1 LTELA
6 ERLQAALGQAY
17 TIERELG
24 GGGMSRVFIATE
36 TGLGRRVVIKVLP
49 PELAAGLSID
59 RFRREIQLAASL
71 QHPHIVPL
79 LAASAAEG
87 VLYYTMPLIEGES
100 LRTRIARV
108 GELPI
113 GEAIRILRDV
123 VDALACAHER
133 GIIHRDI
140 KPDNVLVSRHHG
152 LVTDFGVAKALSE
165 ASGPSSVTSTGIAL
179 GTPAY
184 MAPEQAVADP
194 HVDHRADVY
203 AVGALGYE
211 MLTGRPPFTG
221 SSPQAVLAAQ
231 VTQAPEPVSKIRST
245 VPPALTALIMRCLEK
260 HPADRWQT
268 TDELLHQLEAMA
280 TPSGGTA
287 PTAAILASSMRPA
300 PGHPLRVLAVF
311 VAVSAVVLVAT
322 RALMLY
328 LGLPDWVFPAAVVL
342 LAIGL
347 PIILT
352 TALVGWRGSS
362 HHLFTWRKA
371 ISGGFLAFAGLGV
384 LTAGY
389 MLMRALGIGPVG
401 SLVAAGTLKERERI
415 IVADFENRT
424 GDRLLGEALSQAF
437 RVDFAQSPVVTSV
450 QPEFVRDVLSRMGKP
465 DSIRLELP
473 LAREVAIREG
483 IKAVVAGDINP
494 AGRQFVLS
502 ARLIGAENGDVL
514 AAYRETA
521 KDSGQV
527 IPAVDRL
534 SKRLRE
540 RIGESLRS
548 IRGSPPLERVTT
560 RSLEAL
566 RKYSQGVQVADD
578 GDTDR
583 GVALLEEAIALDS
596 GFAMAHRKIGILLGN
611 TRQRRDREVQALS
624 KAFEYRNRL
633 TDRERYLA
641 AGSYFSSVTG
651 EHDKAIEAYRSLL
664 DLDPQ
669 EPFALNNLALE
680 YEWNRDYSSAVELLS
695 RAIAVGSD
703 DLLSYGNL
711 SVALVSQGLTD
722 SASAVLKIAD
732 QKFAT
737 NSLRDLII
745 ANLLSA
751 LGSYDSATGRLL
763 HFALGRGVDAGWR
776 SLAQWQLANIAAVQ
790 GRFDETDHRFREAM
804 IIDEQR
810 GSTSGYLRSAG
821 LRSFYAAWFRNEPD
835 AGPRIIEAALR
846 RHPLQAMSMLE
857 RPYLDVARAYAAAG
871 KPTKARSLLEEY
883 EREVPP
889 ILRRNEEPDR
899 HLTRGLIA
907 LAENRTG
914 EAITEF
920 RAADQGDCPI
930 CALAG
935 LGRAYDLSDQSD
947 SAVAVYERYVSTPW
961 MFRVNFDGRWLP
973 EIYNRLGL
981 LYENRGERKKSA
993 EYYGRFIDLWKNAD
1007 PTVQPR
1013 VAEAKRRLASVTG
1026 EPQK

>member
-36 TGLGRRVVIKVLP
+36 TSLGRRVVIKVLP

-113 GEAIRILRDV
+113 GESIRILRDV

-133 GIIHRDI
+133 GIVHRDI

-231 VTQAPEPVSKIRST
+231 VTQAPEPLNKIRST

-280 TPSGGTA
+280 TPSGGTT
-287 PTAAILASSMRPA
+287 PTLATLATSVRPA

-322 RALMLY
+322 RALMLS
-328 LGLPDWVFPAAVVL
+328 LGLPDWVFPSAVVL
-342 LAIGL
+342 LGIGL

-352 TALVGWRGSS
+352 TATLHWQGDYHR
-362 HHLFTWRKA
+362 LFNWRKA
-371 ISGGFLAFAGLGV
+371 ISGGLLAFAGLGV

-389 MLMRALGIGPVG
+389 MVMRALGIGPVG
-401 SLVAAGTLKERERI
+401 SLVASGVLRDRERI

-424 GDRLLGEALSQAF
+424 GDRLLGEALTQAF
-437 RVDFAQSPVVTSV
+437 RVDFAQSPVVTAV
-450 QPEFVRDVLSRMGKP
+450 QPEFVREVLSRMGKP
-465 DSIRLELP
+465 DSARLELP

-502 ARLIGAENGDVL
+502 ARLIGAEDGGVL

-527 IPAVDRL
+527 IQAVDRL

-548 IRGSPPLERVTT
+548 VRGNPPLERVTT
-560 RSLEAL
+560 GSLEAL
-566 RKYSQGVQVADD
+566 RKYSQGVQVAEQ
-578 GDTDR
+578 GDAAR
-583 GVALLEEAIALDS
+583 GVRLLEEAIAIDS
-596 GFAMAHRKIGILLGN
+596 GFAMAHRKIGILLSNIGERRA
-611 TRQRRDREVQALS
+611 RQIKALT
-624 KAFEYRNRL
+624 KAFQYRERL

-641 AGSYFSSVTG
+641 AASYYASVTG
-651 EHDKAIEAYRSLL
+651 ERDKAREALRSLL
-664 DLDPQ
+664 DIYPD
-669 EPFALNNLALE
+669 EPIGLNNLAEE
-680 YEWNRDYSSAVELLS
+680 YQWIRDYPAAERLYR
-695 RAIAVGSD
+695 RAIGAYSTAIIF
-703 DLLSYGNL
+703 YTNL
-711 SVALVSQGLTD
+711 SEALFAQGLAD
-722 SASAVLKIAD
+722 SAAATIERTRRKFPGHPLVAWYSAWRLS
-732 QKFAT
+732 
-737 NSLRDLII
+737 SL
-745 ANLLSA
+745 
-751 LGSYDSATGRLL
+751 GFYDSA
-763 HFALGRGVDAGWR
+763 DAHLQSLAEEREPDSDWR
-776 SLAQWQLANIAAVQ
+776 SSVNWQLANTAAAR
-790 GRFDETDHRFREAM
+790 GRLSDATRRLREVMSADEK
-804 IIDEQR
+804 R
-810 GSTSGYLRSAG
+810 GSLPEYLTTAAARG
-821 LRSFYAAWFRNEPD
+821 LFTAWVGGASDEALRDVN
-835 AGPRIIEAALR
+835 AALR
-846 RHPLQAMSMLE
+846 RHPLETITPTE
-857 RPYLDVARAYAAAG
+857 RPYLNLARFYMAAG
-871 KPTKARSLLEEY
+871 RPAQAKALLDEY
-883 EREVPP
+883 ERTIPLA
-889 ILRRNEEPDR
+889 LRRNEEPDL
-899 HLTRGLIA
+899 HVSRGLLA
-907 LAENRTG
+907 LLDRRPD
-914 EAITEF
+914 EAIAEF
-920 RAADQGDCPI
+920 RLGDVGACRL
-930 CALAG
+930 CAWPG
-935 LGRAYDLSDQSD
+935 LGQAYDLAGQPD
-947 SAVAVYERYVSTPW
+947 SALAVYQRYVTTPW
-961 MFRVNFDGRWLP
+961 LFRMFLDAAWMPR
-973 EIYNRLGL
+973 IYYRLGE
-981 LYENRGERKKSA
+981 LYEARGERSKA
-993 EYYGRFIDLWKNAD
+993 ADYYGRFIDLWKGAD
-1007 PTVQPR
+1007 PGLQPR
-1013 VAEAKRRLASVTG
+1013 VGEAKRRLASLAG
-1026 EPQK
+1026 EPK